1 MKMTV
6 CIRKRPLNSK
16 ELKRQEHDCL
26 TTANPYSIIHE
37 PKVAFFLQYG
47 LPTLVSLL
55 LKIYNY
61 YVHKLR
67 LQHLSIKSLPRHDFH
82 SPTFRLFCPY
92 SDTLKQTSVDQY
104 KFLNHLA
111 FKYDFAFGAEDPTEA
126 LYTAAV
132 KPLVTFMLDG
142 GYSTVFAY
150 GQTGSGKTYTM
161 NHCQALAV
169 QDLFKAVDK
178 VRV

>member
-1 MKMTV
+1 M
-6 CIRKRPLNSK
+6 
-16 ELKRQEHDCL
+16 
-26 TTANPYSIIHE
+26 
-37 PKVAFFLQYG
+37 
-47 LPTLVSLL
+47 
-55 LKIYNY
+55 
-61 YVHKLR
+61 
-67 LQHLSIKSLPRHDFH
+67 
-82 SPTFRLFCPY
+82 
-92 SDTLKQTSVDQY
+92 DQY

-132 KPLVTFMLDG
+132 KPLVSFMLDG

-178 VRV
+178 VRGSVLFRYVHDIRKGNGMRTRRK